1 MNGNDFDKSN
11 MRQVI
16 LEYPNDLE
24 SGKKFTNNISL
35 GKKEYSNLIIC
46 GMGGS
51 GHPGEVLRTYLNSQK
66 KLFSLPFYVVRNYDL
81 PKQASKDS
89 LIFISSYSGNTEE
102 TVSCF
107 HQAIKLGATIVS
119 FSEGG
124 EIEKIAS
131 EREIPHVKYVID
143 YANFQ
148 PRYSLTYAFVA
159 MNEVLT
165 KIGLSDTIPQLP
177 PFDVRSLEVK
187 GEEIA
192 KTIKDKTP
200 VIYASYRL
208 KILAK
213 IWKIK
218 INENSKAPAFWNYFP
233 ELDHNEINGFVHPQA
248 EFHAIMLKDP
258 QSHPRN
264 NKRID
269 VTANLYKKFGVGVTI
284 LDIQGKDFVQQLIWS
299 SVLGDWVAYYLAYEY
314 NQDPTPVEMVELLKK
329 QLKE

>member
-1 MNGNDFDKSN
+1 MENDFDKYN

-24 SGKKFTNNISL
+24 LSKKFTKNIEL
-35 GKKEYSNLIIC
+35 EKKEYSNLIIC

-51 GHPGEVLRTYLNSQK
+51 GHPGEVLRAYLNQQEK
-66 KLFSLPFYVVRNYDL
+66 AFPLPFYVVRNYSL
-81 PKQASKDS
+81 PKQANKES

-107 HQAIKLGATIVS
+107 HEALKIGATIVS
-119 FSEGG
+119 FSAGG
-124 EIEKIAS
+124 EVEEIAS
-131 EREIPHVKYVID
+131 KNNTPHVKYKIN
-143 YANFQ
+143 YHHFQ

-165 KIGLSDTIPQLP
+165 KIGLSDTIPKLP
-177 PFDVRSLEVK
+177 DFDARSLEVQ
-187 GEEIA
+187 GEELA
-192 KTIKDKTP
+192 KKINDKTP
-200 VIYASYRL
+200 IIYASYGM

-233 ELDHNEINGFVHPQA
+233 ELDHNEINGFIHPQA
-248 EFHAIMLKDP
+248 KFHVIMLRDEK
-258 QSHPRN
+258 SHPRN
-264 NKRID
+264 NKRIE

-284 LDIQGKDFVQQLIWS
+284 LDIQGDTFVQQLIWS
-299 SVLGDWVAYYLAYEY
+299 SVYADWVAYYLAYEY
-314 NQDPTPVEMVELLKK
+314 KQDPTPVEMVELLKK
-329 QLKE
+329 QLK

>member
-1 MNGNDFDKSN
+1 MNGTDFDKFN

-24 SGKKFTNNISL
+24 LGKKFTEDIELEN
-35 GKKEYSNLIIC
+35 KEYSNLIIC

-51 GHPGEVLRTYLNSQK
+51 GHPGEVLRAYLNSQK
-66 KLFSLPFYVVRNYDL
+66 KLFSLPFYVVRNYNL
-81 PKQASKDS
+81 PKQANKDS

-102 TVSCF
+102 PISCF
-107 HQAIKLGATIVS
+107 HQALKLGATIVS
-119 FSEGG
+119 FSAEGEVE
-124 EIEKIAS
+124 EIATKNNV
-131 EREIPHVKYVID
+131 PHVKYVIEYD
-143 YANFQ
+143 NFQ

-165 KIGLSDTIPQLP
+165 KIGLSDTITKLP

-192 KTIKDKTP
+192 KKIKDKTP
-200 VIYASYRL
+200 VIYSSYRL

-233 ELDHNEINGFVHPQA
+233 ELDHNEINGFIHPQA
-248 EFHAIMLKDP
+248 QFHVIMLKDK
-258 QSHPRN
+258 QAHPRN
-264 NKRID
+264 IKRID
-269 VTANLYKKFGVGVTI
+269 VTANLYKKFGIGVTI
-284 LDIQGKDFVQQLIWS
+284 LDIEGKDFVQQLIWS

-314 NQDPTPVEMVELLKK
+314 EQDPTPVEMVELLKK
-329 QLKE
+329 QLND